1 MTITETSTA
10 LWDEQLDRLRAGL
23 KVLEDKPEETE
34 ETCLQA
40 LWLKAAGI
48 AVSPQ
53 RAGALDRPPL
63 TDDQARE
70 LARLVAQRLQGTPL
84 SYLTGRQSFMELEF
98 LTTPGAMIPRKETE
112 ILARTALGLIDGM
125 DGQGEGFCLL
135 DICTGSGNLPVVY
148 ATHDPTARVFAAD
161 LSDEAVA
168 LARENAVLHGV
179 EARIEL
185 RQGDLLAPFDSDDF
199 HGKVDLL
206 SCNPPYISNAK
217 VDELPEEIATHE
229 PRMAFAGG
237 SFGIDIPK
245 RLIADAVRFLKPNTG
260 WLAFEIGLGQGP
272 FFQKRLQKNPHF
284 ADVVGV
290 TDDNGDIRVVAARR
304 VEPQI

>member
-1 MTITETSTA
+1 MTMTETSPP
-10 LWDEQLDRLRAGL
+10 LWHEQLNRLRTGL
-23 KVLEDKPEETE
+23 EVLQDKPEETE
-34 ETCLQA
+34 ESCLQA

-48 AVSPQ
+48 AVSPR
-53 RAGALDRPPL
+53 RAGQLDRPPL
-63 TDDQARE
+63 TDDQAQH
-70 LARLVAQRLQGTPL
+70 LSRLVEQRLQGTPL

-98 LTTPGAMIPRKETE
+98 MTTPGAMIPRKETE
-112 ILARTALGLIDGM
+112 ILAKTALGLIDGM
-125 DGQGEGFCLL
+125 EAQGEGLCLV
-135 DICTGSGNLPVVY
+135 DICTGSGNLPVVL
-148 ATHDPTARVFAAD
+148 AAQDASARVFAAD

-179 EARIEL
+179 EDRVDL
-185 RQGDLLAPFDSDDF
+185 RQGDLLAPFDTDEF

-245 RLIADAVRFLKPNTG
+245 RLIADAPRFLKPKTG
-260 WLAFEIGLGQGP
+260 WLAFEVGLGQGP
-272 FFQKRLQKNPHF
+272 FFYKRLQKNQNF
-284 ADVVGV
+284 AEVEGV
-290 TDDNGDIRVVAARR
+290 ADENGEIRVVVARR
-304 VEPQI
+304 A